1 LKERPAVTGSEKV
14 DKGRKAEEDD
24 EAEQSKHENVDLNSD
39 GLGQHFSFVVVSTPT
54 STSATTSTVGGR
66 FDRRLLR
73 GIC

>member
-1 LKERPAVTGSEKV
+1 MTGSEKV

-54 STSATTSTVGGR
+54 SATTSTVGGR
-66 FDRRLLR
+66 FDCRILR